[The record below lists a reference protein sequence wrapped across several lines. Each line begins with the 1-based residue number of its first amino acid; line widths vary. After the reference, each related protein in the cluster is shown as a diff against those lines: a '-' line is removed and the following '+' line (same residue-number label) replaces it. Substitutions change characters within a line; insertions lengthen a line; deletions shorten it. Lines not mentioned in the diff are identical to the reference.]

1 MPATVDSA
9 LSLPTVA
16 AEDVLRASQTVL
28 VREDLSDVDAGPP
41 PEANGENGAAV
52 LENGT
57 AVPGNGAAP

>member
-28 VREDLSDVDAGPP
+28 AREDLPDFDAAAP
-41 PEANGENGAAV
+41 PEADGAAPPENGAAV
-52 LENGT
+52 LENG
-57 AVPGNGAAP
+57 ARAA